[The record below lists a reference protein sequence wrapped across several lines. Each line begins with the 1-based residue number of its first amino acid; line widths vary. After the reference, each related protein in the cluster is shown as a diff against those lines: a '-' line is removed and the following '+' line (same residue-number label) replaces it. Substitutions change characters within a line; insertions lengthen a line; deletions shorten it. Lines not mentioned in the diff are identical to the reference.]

1 MHTVRKNNSIVKE
14 ANILVYAED
23 QDILWKYRNMLNEIK
38 TKSPCRICI
47 TLTGSLQTA
56 LSLSSFLQ
64 GGIDVYLSDSNQ
76 RDDLAILVENKI
88 RNKYPECHCI
98 QKKDNSYIHKHVSC
112 MKSRKTLCRIITK
125 GELENTILKILVDL
139 SMLVEEEIE
148 GDKSR

>member
-1 MHTVRKNNSIVKE
+1 MHTVKKNNSIVKE

-23 QDILWKYRNMLNEIK
+23 QDILWKYR
-38 TKSPCRICI
+38 TKSSCRICI

-56 LSLSSFLQ
+56 LSLSGFLQ
-64 GGIDVYLSDSNQ
+64 GGIDIYLSDSNQ

-98 QKKDNSYIHKHVSC
+98 QRKDNSYIHKHVSC